1 MNTFV
6 VLVEN
11 VPGVLTRVSSL
22 VRRRGFNIE
31 SLTVGHTENADV
43 SRMTIVIDTDDLGA
57 RRVEA
62 NLYKLLNVLRVDNLT
77 GRSQVVRDLALIKVS
92 ATPQTRAEVL
102 QLTEVF
108 RARVVDVSSE
118 SVMIE
123 ATGPEEDRQ
132 PGRRA
137 AAVRHHRNGAHR
149 PRRHGPRLE
158 AGRDAHL
165 RGCRARAARRRRVLF
180 CLGVLFCPD
189 ARSCLGVSCL
199 GVRSGRERL
208 A

>member
-123 ATGPEEDRQ
+123 ATGPEEKIDSLVDVLR
-132 PGRRA
+132 PYGIIEMARTGRVAMARGSKQA
-137 AAVRHHRNGAHR
+137 ETRTFEDVEHEQHDAAVSYS
-149 PRRHGPRLE
+149 
-158 AGRDAHL
+158 
-165 RGCRARAARRRRVLF
+165 V
-180 CLGVLFCPD
+180 
-189 ARSCLGVSCL
+189 
-199 GVRSGRERL
+199 
-208 A
+208 